1 MAARKI
7 IPCVMHRARGL
18 TLIELL
24 IVLAVMSLLAAIA
37 FGSYRN
43 AKSKAYMATM
53 EADLNRLRTAEES
66 WFIENHAYSMST
78 TALGF
83 TPSAGISIVLASS
96 NPAMGYAAIA
106 TVTAFGG
113 GQCGLFVGEEA
124 VTSTSGTT
132 VCTQENTG
140 SQAAGASGT
149 KK

>member
-1 MAARKI
+1 MRR
-7 IPCVMHRARGL
+7 PRGF

-24 IVLAVMSLLAAIA
+24 IVLAVMSILAAIA

-43 AKSKAYMATM
+43 AKAKAYMATM

-78 TALGF
+78 TTLGF
-83 TPSAGISIVLASS
+83 TPSAGVNIVLASS

-106 TVTAFGG
+106 TVPSFGA

-124 VTSTSGTT
+124 VTSASGTT
-132 VCTQENTG
+132 VCTQETTG
-140 SQAAGASGT
+140 SQGVGASGA